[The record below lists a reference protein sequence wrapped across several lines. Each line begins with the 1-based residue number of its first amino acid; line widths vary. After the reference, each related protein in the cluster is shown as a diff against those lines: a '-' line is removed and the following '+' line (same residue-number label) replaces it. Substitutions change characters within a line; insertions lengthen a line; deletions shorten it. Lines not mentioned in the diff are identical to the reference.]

1 MPVKGSDQIASAGM
15 RPVVITLVAFATF
28 TQVAGVRAMQAN
40 VVGHQLILSGPVVG
54 DEFGKVR
61 EILAQNPAID
71 TAILRNSLGGHA
83 PTGYHIGELFRARGL
98 RTAVSGFCNSSCS
111 RMFLGGKRR
120 FFTDDFPPEYTHVG
134 FHGHY
139 DGKGRLTTDAVKR
152 LGLKDWIIRYSD
164 GKADAELVDR
174 WISIPLSIGMIHF
187 YHPERFA
194 RDGASTFMCQG
205 SEPMARSVNGCEPIF
220 KTALDLGIVTSL
232 DIVKSADQV
241 DVRVLLPDRPKAS
254 GFAAIEDIG
263 KVPIRSDRGRQEYES
278 FLAAPLPRAMALS
291 VDGLVAVWNAGE
303 FDEASLALQRC
314 EQRSGRPCRLYAVD
328 NDVVWSES
336 E

>member
-1 MPVKGSDQIASAGM
+1 M
-15 RPVVITLVAFATF
+15 RPIIITLVAVAAF
-28 TQVAGVRAMQAN
+28 THVAGARAMQVSA
-40 VVGHQLILSGPVVG
+40 VGHQLILSGPVVG
-54 DEFGKVR
+54 DELGKVQA
-61 EILAQNPAID
+61 ILAENPAID
-71 TAILRNSLGGHA
+71 TAILRNSPGGHA

-111 RMFLGGKRR
+111 RMFLGGKAR
-120 FFTDDFPPEYTHVG
+120 FFTDDFPPEYTNVG

-139 DGKGRLTTDAVKR
+139 DNKGRLTTDAVKQ
-152 LGLKDWIIRYSD
+152 LGLRDWIIKYSD
-164 GKADAELVDR
+164 GKADSELVDR

-232 DIVKSADQV
+232 NVVKSEDQV
-241 DVRVLLPDRPKAS
+241 DVRALLPDRPKAS

-263 KVPIRSDRGRQEYES
+263 KVPLSSDHGRREYES

-291 VDGLVAVWNAGE
+291 VDGLVATWKAGE
-303 FDEASLALQRC
+303 FAATRLALQRC
-314 EQRSGRPCRLYAVD
+314 EQPSGRPCKLYAVD
-328 NDVVWSES
+328 NDVVWNERP
-336 E
+336 

>member
-1 MPVKGSDQIASAGM
+1 M
-15 RPVVITLVAFATF
+15 RPIVITLVAVAACTR
-28 TQVAGVRAMQAN
+28 VAGVRAMQVNA
-40 VVGHQLILSGPVVG
+40 VGHQLILSGPVVG
-54 DEFGKVR
+54 DELGKVQA
-61 EILAQNPAID
+61 ILAENPAID
-71 TAILRNSLGGHA
+71 TAILRNSPGGHA
-83 PTGYHIGELFRARGL
+83 PSGYRIGELFRARGL

-111 RMFLGGKRR
+111 RMFLGGKTR

-139 DGKGRLTTDAVKR
+139 DRKGRLTSDAVKR
-152 LGLKDWIIRYSD
+152 LGLKDWIIKYSD

-205 SEPMARSVNGCEPIF
+205 NEPMARSVNGCEPIF

-232 DIVKSADQV
+232 DIVKSEDQV
-241 DVRVLLPDRPKAS
+241 DVRALLPNPPKAS
-254 GFAAIEDIG
+254 GFAAIEDLG
-263 KVPIRSDRGRQEYES
+263 KVPLRSDSGRREYES

-291 VDGLVAVWNAGE
+291 VDGLDWAWNAGE
-303 FDEASLALQRC
+303 FDAASLALQRC
-314 EQRSGRPCRLYAVD
+314 EQRSGRPCKLYAVD
-328 NDVVWSES
+328 NDVVWSERQ
-336 E
+336 